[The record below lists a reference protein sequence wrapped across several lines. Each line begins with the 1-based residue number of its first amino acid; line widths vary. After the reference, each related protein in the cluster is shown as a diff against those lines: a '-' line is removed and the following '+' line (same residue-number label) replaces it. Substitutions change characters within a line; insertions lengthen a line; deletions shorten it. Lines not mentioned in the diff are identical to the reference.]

1 MPRSVLRRIAGPLL
15 LAAGLSLLVA
25 CGDAEDASL
34 CDSYQLYAATLGR
47 VLAADPT
54 AATAAAATNGVEDVL
69 ATVSQLR
76 AATDG
81 RYAGELG
88 ELETSLD
95 DLRATLESVE
105 DTADYATW
113 QPLVNDTMQ
122 DVVDQA
128 VAITELMEP
137 QCNPGS

>member
-1 MPRSVLRRIAGPLL
+1 MPRAVSRGVAG
-15 LAAGLSLLVA
+15 SLLVA
-25 CGDAEDASL
+25 CGLTLFAGCGDAKDASL
-34 CDSYQLYAATLGR
+34 YAVTLER

-69 ATVSQLR
+69 ATVSQLG
-76 AATDG
+76 AAADG
-81 RYAGELG
+81 RYASELAS
-88 ELETSLD
+88 LETSLD

-122 DVVDQA
+122 DVVDEA
-128 VAITELMEP
+128 VAVTELMEP
-137 QCNPGS
+137 QCSSGS